1 VLKAK
6 GLHMDIQPF
15 TVQIPEAELVDLQTR
30 LARTRWPDEIAGAD
44 WEYGANLAYLQD
56 LVRYWQEHFDW
67 RAQERAINAFA
78 HFRATVAGLGIHII
92 HQRGNGPAPL
102 PLIITHGWPGSF
114 VEMLKIVPLLSDPAR
129 YGGDAQDAFDVV
141 IPSLPGYGFSDRP
154 GERGMHPFRIADLW
168 AKLMAGLGY
177 QRFGAQGG
185 DWGSSVAT
193 CLGFAHP
200 DTVVGI
206 HLNYIPGSYAPYLG
220 PGARELSAA
229 EQAFLQERE
238 RWLQT
243 EGGYG
248 QIQRTKPQTLAY
260 GLNDSPAG
268 LAAWIVEKF
277 RAWSDCDGDVERRF
291 SKDELLTNIAIYWFT
306 QTIGSSSRL
315 YYEGRQRPLQ
325 FNQGERIAVPCGVAR
340 LPKEAPMPPHE
351 WVERCYNLQHWAEL
365 PRGGHFAALEE
376 PELLAQDIR
385 AFFRPLR

>member
-1 VLKAK
+1 
-6 GLHMDIQPF
+6 MDIQPF
-15 TVQIPEAELVDLQTR
+15 TVQIPQAELADLQAR

-44 WEYGANLAYLQD
+44 WAYGTRLAYLQE
-56 LVRYWQEHFDW
+56 LVRYWQERFDW
-67 RAQERAINAFA
+67 QAQERAINAFA
-78 HFRATVAGLGIHII
+78 HFRATVGGLGIHFI
-92 HQRGNGPAPL
+92 HQRGTGPAPL

-114 VEMLKIVPLLSDPAR
+114 VELLKILPLLSDPAR
-129 YGGDAQDAFDVV
+129 YGGDARDAFDVV

-154 GERGMHPFRIADLW
+154 RKRGMHPFRIADLW
-168 AKLMAGLGY
+168 AELMAGLGY

-193 CLGFAHP
+193 CLGFAHA
-200 DTVVGI
+200 DAVVGI

-220 PGARELSAA
+220 PGARGLSAA
-229 EQAFLQERE
+229 EQDFLQERE
-238 RWLQT
+238 RWLQS

-306 QTIGSSSRL
+306 QTIGSSTRL

-325 FNQGERIAVPCGVAR
+325 FGQGERIQVPCGLAR
-340 LPKEAPMPPHE
+340 LPKEAPMPPRE
-351 WVERCYNLQHWAEL
+351 WIERCYKLQHWAEL
-365 PRGGHFAALEE
+365 PRGGHFAAMEE

>member
-6 GLHMDIQPF
+6 GLQMDIQPF
-15 TVQIPEAELVDLQTR
+15 TVQIPEADLVDLQTR
-30 LARTRWPDEIAGAD
+30 LARTRWPDAIAGAD
-44 WEYGANLAYLQD
+44 WEYGTSLAYLYD

-78 HFRATVAGLGIHII
+78 HFRATVHGVGIHFI
-92 HQRGNGPAPL
+92 HQRGTGPAPL

-114 VEMLKIVPLLSDPAR
+114 IEMLKIIPLLSDPAR
-129 YGGDAQDAFDVV
+129 YGGDARDAFDVV

-168 AKLMAGLGY
+168 AKLMVGLGY

-193 CLGFAHP
+193 CLGLAHAGA
-200 DTVVGI
+200 VVGM

-220 PGARELSAA
+220 PGARGLSAA
-229 EQAFLQERE
+229 ERVFQQERE

-291 SKDELLTNIAIYWFT
+291 SKDELLTNSAI
-306 QTIGSSSRL
+306 
-315 YYEGRQRPLQ
+315 
-325 FNQGERIAVPCGVAR
+325 
-340 LPKEAPMPPHE
+340 
-351 WVERCYNLQHWAEL
+351 
-365 PRGGHFAALEE
+365 
-376 PELLAQDIR
+376 
-385 AFFRPLR
+385 

>member
-1 VLKAK
+1 
-6 GLHMDIQPF
+6 MDIQPF
-15 TVQIPEAELVDLQTR
+15 TIHVPEAELADLQTR
-30 LARTRWPDEIAGAD
+30 LGHTRWPDEIAGAD
-44 WEYGANLAYLQD
+44 WEYGTSLAYLQD
-56 LVRYWQEHFDW
+56 LVRYWQTQFDW

-78 HFRATVAGLGIHII
+78 HFRATVGGLGIHFI

-114 VEMLKIVPLLSDPAR
+114 VEMLKILPLLSDPAR
-129 YGGDAQDAFDVV
+129 YGGDARDAFNVV

-154 GERGMHPFRIADLW
+154 SERGMNPFRTADLW
-168 AKLMAGLGY
+168 VELMAGLGY

-185 DWGSSVAT
+185 DWGSSVAS
-193 CLGFAHP
+193 CLGFAHA
-200 DTVVGI
+200 DTLVGI

-220 PGARELSAA
+220 PGARELSDT

-238 RWLQT
+238 RWVQT

-277 RAWSDCDGDVERRF
+277 RAWSDCDGEVERRF
-291 SKDELLTNIAIYWFT
+291 TKDELLTNIAIYWFT
-306 QTIGSSSRL
+306 QTIGSSTRL
-315 YYEGRQRPLQ
+315 YYEGRQRPLR
-325 FNQGERIAVPCGVAR
+325 FAQGERIHVPCGVAR
-340 LPKEAPMPPHE
+340 LPKEVPMPPRE
-351 WVERCYNLQHWAEL
+351 WVERSYNLQRWTEL
-365 PRGGHFAALEE
+365 PRGGHFAAMEE

-385 AFFRPLR
+385 AFFQPLR